1 VSLEEI
7 EKNNF
12 DLSIN
17 RYKEVVYEQTEYEK
31 PDEIILQIELLDSK
45 RHSLMRELKTAL
57 SLNHAEKTVTR

>member
-1 VSLEEI
+1 
-7 EKNNF
+7 
-12 DLSIN
+12 
-17 RYKEVVYEQTEYEK
+17 VYEQTEYEK